1 MSRRQFVEAHR
12 KIVQGAA
19 IDLGRLRFRIRP
31 AREST
36 TNSFFYVQYLPESCF
51 CSSFLFLCVLYVKRS
66 NELKRKNDKLT
77 ITPVNL

>member
-31 AREST
+31 AREAT
-36 TNSFFYVQYLPESCF
+36 QIASFTSNTFLKAASVALSCF
-51 CSSFLFLCVLYVKRS
+51 CMYIR
-66 NELKRKNDKLT
+66 
-77 ITPVNL
+77 